1 VILINITLLAMTIL
15 LFYFSTMITYNY
27 LRMVVGFLLTIF
39 LSFTVTIAFEFDY
52 IEYIL
57 SVLLLIVFIELIEI
71 KVILNTKR
79 N

>member
-1 VILINITLLAMTIL
+1 
-15 LFYFSTMITYNY
+15 
-27 LRMVVGFLLTIF
+27 MVVGFLLTIF

>member
-39 LSFTVTIAFEFDY
+39 LSFTVTIAFEFDD